1 MNAIF
6 TRTSVRKFENRSVEK
21 EKIEKLLQAGFVAPS
36 AGNQQPWEFYV
47 VTKRETIE
55 ALAKTS
61 PYAVLAAKAPVVL
74 VIAARKDVIFP
85 GITDID
91 CAIATENLW
100 LELEELGLGG
110 VMMAVAPV
118 PNAWKPSAKSSICPI
133 ISTPS
138 PCCPSATPSARNHRS
153 TATTPRRS
161 TGSSKYIL
169 MKEGIVCLPPN
180 AIYC

>member
-6 TRTSVRKFENRSVEK
+6 TRTSVRKFEDRPVEK

-61 PYAVLAAKAPVVL
+61 PYAVSAAKAPVVL

-110 VMMAVAPV
+110 VMMAVP
-118 PNAWKPSAKSSICPI
+118 PSRTAWRKSASSSTCPTT
-133 ISTPS
+133 STRS
-138 PCCPSATPSARNHRS
+138 PCCPSATPSARNHR
-153 TATTPRRS
+153 
-161 TGSSKYIL
+161 
-169 MKEGIVCLPPN
+169 
-180 AIYC
+180 

>member
-6 TRTSVRKFENRSVEK
+6 TRTSVRKFEDRPVEK

-61 PYAVLAAKAPVVL
+61 PYAVSAAKAPVVL

-110 VMMAVAPV
+110 VMMAVSPV
-118 PNAWKPSAKSSICPI
+118 PERMEAVRQILNLPDNQYAFALLPFGYPVGKKPQVDRYDAKKI
-133 ISTPS
+133 
-138 PCCPSATPSARNHRS
+138 HWV
-153 TATTPRRS
+153 
-161 TGSSKYIL
+161 
-169 MKEGIVCLPPN
+169 E
-180 AIYC
+180 

>member
-6 TRTSVRKFENRSVEK
+6 TRTSVRKFEDRPVEK
-21 EKIEKLLQAGFVAPS
+21 EKIEKVLPAGFVAPS

-55 ALAKTS
+55 ELSRTS
-61 PYAVLAAKAPVVL
+61 PYAVAAAKAPVVL
-74 VIAARKDVIFP
+74 VIAARTDVIFP
-85 GITDID
+85 TITDID

-118 PNAWKPSAKSSICPI
+118 PERMEAVKNILDLPDNQYAFALLPFGYPVGKKPQVDRYDAKKI
-133 ISTPS
+133 
-138 PCCPSATPSARNHRS
+138 HWV
-153 TATTPRRS
+153 
-161 TGSSKYIL
+161 
-169 MKEGIVCLPPN
+169 E
-180 AIYC
+180 

>member
-6 TRTSVRKFENRSVEK
+6 TRTSVRKFEDRPVEK

-61 PYAVLAAKAPVVL
+61 PYAVSAAKAPVVL

-110 VMMAVAPV
+110 VMMAVSPV
-118 PNAWKPSAKSSICPI
+118 PDRIEKFGKILILPDNQYAFALLPFGYPVGKKPQVDRYDAKKI
-133 ISTPS
+133 
-138 PCCPSATPSARNHRS
+138 HWV
-153 TATTPRRS
+153 
-161 TGSSKYIL
+161 
-169 MKEGIVCLPPN
+169 E
-180 AIYC
+180 

>member
-6 TRTSVRKFENRSVEK
+6 TRTSVRKFEDRPVEK

-61 PYAVLAAKAPVVL
+61 PYAVSAAKAPVVL

-91 CAIATENLW
+91 CAITTENLW

-110 VMMAVAPV
+110 VMMAVSPV
-118 PNAWKPSAKSSICPI
+118 PERMEAVRQILNLPDNQYAFALLPFGYPVGKKPQVDRYDAKKI
-133 ISTPS
+133 
-138 PCCPSATPSARNHRS
+138 HWV
-153 TATTPRRS
+153 
-161 TGSSKYIL
+161 
-169 MKEGIVCLPPN
+169 E
-180 AIYC
+180 

>member
-6 TRTSVRKFENRSVEK
+6 TRTSVRKFEDRPVEK

-55 ALAKTS
+55 VLAKTS
-61 PYAVLAAKAPVVL
+61 PYAVSAAKAPVVL

-110 VMMAVAPV
+110 VMMAVSPV
-118 PNAWKPSAKSSICPI
+118 PERMEAVRQILNLPDNQYAFALLPFGYPVGKKPQVDRYDAKKI
-133 ISTPS
+133 
-138 PCCPSATPSARNHRS
+138 HWV
-153 TATTPRRS
+153 
-161 TGSSKYIL
+161 
-169 MKEGIVCLPPN
+169 E
-180 AIYC
+180 

>member
-6 TRTSVRKFENRSVEK
+6 TRTSVRKFEDRPVEK

-61 PYAVLAAKAPVVL
+61 PYAVSAAKAPVVL

-110 VMMAVAPV
+110 VMMAVSPV
-118 PNAWKPSAKSSICPI
+118 PERMEAVRQILNLPDNQYAFALLPFGYPVGKKPQVDRYDAKKIHWI
-133 ISTPS
+133 
-138 PCCPSATPSARNHRS
+138 
-153 TATTPRRS
+153 
-161 TGSSKYIL
+161 
-169 MKEGIVCLPPN
+169 E
-180 AIYC
+180 

>member
-61 PYAVLAAKAPVVL
+61 PYAVSAAKAPVVL

-118 PNAWKPSAKSSICPI
+118 PERMEAVGKILNLPDNQYAFALLPFGYPVGKKPQVDRYDAKKI
-133 ISTPS
+133 
-138 PCCPSATPSARNHRS
+138 HWV
-153 TATTPRRS
+153 
-161 TGSSKYIL
+161 
-169 MKEGIVCLPPN
+169 E
-180 AIYC
+180 

>member
-6 TRTSVRKFENRSVEK
+6 TRTSVRKFEDRPVEK

-110 VMMAVAPV
+110 VMMAVSPV
-118 PNAWKPSAKSSICPI
+118 PERMEAVRQILNLPDNQYAFALLPFGYPVGKKPQVDRYDAKKI
-133 ISTPS
+133 
-138 PCCPSATPSARNHRS
+138 HWV
-153 TATTPRRS
+153 
-161 TGSSKYIL
+161 
-169 MKEGIVCLPPN
+169 E
-180 AIYC
+180 